1 MSNGLSTLID
11 ELQAA
16 IKSYKAEK
24 LFLQEVIDERN
35 KLKSQIE
42 NCESGSLLGDPAD
55 IDMLN
60 KRLDV
65 QNNTFFFV
73 KEHVEIKLYALQ
85 FKAYK
90 LGRTR
95 SRPEIE
101 P

>member
-1 MSNGLSTLID
+1 MSNGLITLID

-24 LFLQEVIDERN
+24 LFLQEVSDERN

-42 NCESGSLLGDPAD
+42 NCESGVLGDPAD

-60 KRLDV
+60 KSLDV
-65 QNNTFFFV
+65 QNNTYHFV
-73 KEHVEIKLYALQ
+73 REHVEIKLYALQ